1 MVLFDR
7 LGVSAINWIN
17 ENETLFDL
25 DYRVDDML
33 SEILK
38 LGFTGTEMSRKFP
51 KNVHELKELLGKYE
65 LCLTSGW
72 ISVQFSDPSLREDE
86 MQKYKK
92 HVDFLK
98 AMDCKHVVTCE
109 ERNQFTGQNGELV
122 VPLTDQEWEYMIEGL
137 HEAGQYCK
145 ENDMQL
151 VYHFHGE
158 TVVESSEEIQK
169 LVEMTDPELVHLL
182 FDTGHAYYGGN
193 DPLEILQKYY
203 DRIKYIHLKDVRQ
216 EVLDWKREHN
226 VKFIEAVKRGVFTV
240 PGDGC
245 IDFTPIM
252 KELSNRQYG
261 GWLIVEAE
269 QDPAKANPYEYALKA
284 KKYLLKLL
292 DSESANI
299 SSSI

>member
-17 ENETLFDL
+17 ENETLFEL
-25 DYRVDDML
+25 DYCVDDILAEM
-33 SEILK
+33 LK
-38 LGFTGTEMSRKFP
+38 LGYAGTEMSRKFP
-51 KNVHELKELLGKYE
+51 HHVHELKELMRKYQ

-72 ISVQFSDPSLREDE
+72 ISIQFSDPSLRESE

-98 AMDCKHVVTCE
+98 AMGCKHVVTCE
-109 ERNQFTGQNGELV
+109 ERDQFTGQNGELV
-122 VPLTDQEWEYMIEGL
+122 VPLTEQEWEHMIEGL
-137 HEAGQYCK
+137 HEAGRYCK

-158 TVVESSEEIQK
+158 TVIESSEEIQK
-169 LVEMTDPELVHLL
+169 LIKMTDPELVHLL
-182 FDTGHAYYGGN
+182 YDTGHAYYGGN
-193 DPLEILQKYY
+193 DPLDILKKYY

-216 EVLDWKREHN
+216 EVLDWKREHH

-245 IDFTPIM
+245 IDFTPIIQ
-252 KELSNRQYG
+252 ELSDRKYD
-261 GWLIVEAE
+261 GWIIVEAE
-269 QDPAKANPYEYALKA
+269 QDPAKANPYENALKA
-284 KKYLLKLL
+284 KTYLLKLL
-292 DSESANI
+292 GSENTNI
-299 SSSI
+299 SSHL